1 MAHPKSTQLQTPPFV
16 PRRPFPSP
24 PSGCLPASTRVRPL
38 SPIGLVPRPHPAL
51 SFAPTGCP
59 ARAKCESPACK
70 AGLPTPLH
78 PQDLNGRHPT
88 GMAWLIQKAP
98 NSRPHPSFP
107 ADLFPRPHQ
116 AAYLPQPGSP
126 FVPHRACGSPH
137 PALSFA
143 PTGCPARA
151 KCESPACKAGLDPPI
166 TSPSPEWAPPHG
178 HGRGRLYLIC

>member
-1 MAHPKSTQLQTPPFV
+1 
-16 PRRPFPSP
+16 
-24 PSGCLPASTRVRPL
+24 
-38 SPIGLVPRPHPAL
+38 
-51 SFAPTGCP
+51 
-59 ARAKCESPACK
+59 
-70 AGLPTPLH
+70 
-78 PQDLNGRHPT
+78 
-88 GMAWLIQKAP
+88 MAWIIQKAP

-151 KCESPACKAGLDPPI
+151 KCESPACKAGLDPPLHPQALNGRHPTGMAWLI
-166 TSPSPEWAPPHG
+166 QKAPNSRPHPSFPADLFPRPHQAAYLPQPGYALCPPSGLCLAPTRRCPSPPPGALQGQNVKARPARPGWTPPLHPQALN
-178 HGRGRLYLIC
+178 GRHPTGMAGGGSI